1 MSIKDKFL
9 SATTWWHGQTLST
22 RLFTAR
28 HGTKVGEDDQGNIFY
43 RNSDDSRRSMVET
56 VLAFTPR
63 SAAPEAQ
70 AVM

>member
-43 RNSDDSRRSMVET
+43 RNSDDSRRWVIYNGLVE
-56 VLAFTPR
+56 ASR
-63 SAAPEAQ
+63 IGAD
-70 AVM
+70 